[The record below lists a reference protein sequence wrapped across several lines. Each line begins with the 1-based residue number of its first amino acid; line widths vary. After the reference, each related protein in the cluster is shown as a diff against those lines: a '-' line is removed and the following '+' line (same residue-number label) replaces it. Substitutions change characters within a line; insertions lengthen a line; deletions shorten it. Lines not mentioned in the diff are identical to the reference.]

1 MIDAIIIGLL
11 ILFII
16 VIMYMFVQDIFLISL
31 IFFIFA
37 YLVYLGLKFYFKK
50 KKKPKVIEQPIKE
63 EKETISK
70 NSKESIELKDYVKY
84 NIHYGQTPKTV
95 RTALEKEGWP
105 KEKIDQAFLD
115 YYAEAK
121 I

>member
-1 MIDAIIIGLL
+1 MIETIIIGLL
-11 ILFII
+11 ILFIL

-37 YLVYLGLKFYFKK
+37 FAVYLGLKWYFKR
-50 KKKPKVIEQPIKE
+50 KKKPVVQAEPEEQE
-63 EKETISK
+63 TMLKET
-70 NSKESIELKDYVKY
+70 KESIELKDFVKY
-84 NIHYGQTPKTV
+84 NIHYGQTPKII
-95 RTALEKEGWP
+95 RDSLEKEGWP
-105 KEKIDQAFLD
+105 KEKIDKAFLD

>member
-1 MIDAIIIGLL
+1 MIETIIIGLL

-37 YLVYLGLKFYFKK
+37 YAVYLGLKFYFKR
-50 KKKPKVIEQPIKE
+50 KKKPVIQHE
-63 EKETISK
+63 EESTNLPKET
-70 NSKESIELKDYVKY
+70 KESIELKDYIKY
-84 NIHYGQTPKTV
+84 NIHYGQTPKKV
-95 RTALEKEGWP
+95 RDALEKEGWP
-105 KEKIDQAFLD
+105 KEKIDKAFLD